1 MTRTSRTPSMET
13 REKLRQ
19 AAIHAHAQKTEA
31 EKKATSKKIS
41 QKLRDYWATIP
52 KETDK
57 EQSNW

>member
-1 MTRTSRTPSMET
+1 MET

-31 EKKATSKKIS
+31 EKKATSEKIS

-52 KETDK
+52 KEPDEGQT
-57 EQSNW
+57 NW

>member
-31 EKKATSKKIS
+31 EKKATAEKIS
-41 QKLRDYWATIP
+41 HKLRDYWATIP
-52 KETDK
+52 KEPDEGHT
-57 EQSNW
+57 NW